1 MAGEL
6 DKGTKKRKTSYIKS
20 NSRNAVKRNKN
31 LKKNHTVVENFGV
44 RKMDRKMKK
53 MLQKKARDYNS
64 DDDEDNGEEVGN
76 SGGEESSDND
86 EAGEEN
92 IDEGN
97 QDSEEVSA
105 DDDSEVQPGTMR
117 FSDGCKSFQMAFKKI
132 TKTATT
138 DDALGPV
145 LSAHKKLVIEKLAE
159 EEAERKV
166 KGEAKKEK
174 RLLGEKG
181 HVKPADYL
189 DSHEKSLIG
198 IATRGVVKLFNAVNK
213 AQHVQ
218 KGLNPSRSK
227 EEKAIKKRRKEAFFS
242 QLSKTSSQTA
252 GTNGKAVASASHEDG
267 DGPEWAPLRDNYMLT
282 KSKLKDWDRM
292 PETTDG
298 DDFGMP
304 QDTHTSS
311 DED

>member
-1 MAGEL
+1 MAAEL
-6 DKGTKKRKTSYIKS
+6 DEGTKKRKTSCTKS
-20 NSRNAVKRNKN
+20 NSRNAIKRNKK
-31 LKKNHTVVENFGV
+31 LKKNHAVAENFGI

-53 MLQKKARDYNS
+53 MLRKKARDYNS
-64 DDDEDNGEEVGN
+64 DDDDEDNGEKEAGN
-76 SGGEESSDND
+76 SEGEGSSDNED
-86 EAGEEN
+86 SGEEN

-97 QDSEEVSA
+97 EDPEEVLA
-105 DDDSEVQPGTMR
+105 DDDGEVQPGIMR

-138 DDALGPV
+138 DDVLGPV

-181 HVKPADYL
+181 HLKPANYL
-189 DSHEKSLIG
+189 DSHEKYLIG

-213 AQHVQ
+213 AQHAQ

-227 EEKAIKKRRKEAFFS
+227 DEKAIKKRRKEAFFS
-242 QLSKTSSQTA
+242 QLSKTSSQTP
-252 GTNGKAVASASHEDG
+252 GKVAASTIHEHG

-282 KSKLKDWDRM
+282 NSKLKDWDKM
-292 PETTDG
+292 PETMDV
-298 DDFGMP
+298 DDFRMP